1 MLYLCLFN
9 ISQIIEQC
17 DTRFQEEELQELVDL
32 VVEVLPPL
40 SNQPNAAEEVN
51 EDVQGATE
59 RTDGEGIKGVND
71 EKADDDP
78 MTDG

>member
-40 SNQPNAAEEVN
+40 PNQPNAAAEVN

-59 RTDGEGIKGVND
+59 RMDGEGIKGVND
-71 EKADDDP
+71 AKADDEP
-78 MTDG
+78 MADS

>member
-1 MLYLCLFN
+1 MYN

-32 VVEVLPPL
+32 IIEVLPPL
-40 SNQPNAAEEVN
+40 PNQPNAEEEVN

-59 RTDGEGIKGVND
+59 RTDGEGIKGHN
-71 EKADDDP
+71 EETADDEP
-78 MTDG
+78 MTDS